1 MVATPRMVAVLLFL
15 FLSLGVSS
23 SSDNP
28 NCPAACFCN
37 LPSKIVYCSRRGLG
51 AVPPGVSGDTLQ
63 LNLNGNLFH
72 STTLQRSNFTGFDS
86 LEHLY
91 LSECGI
97 ERIEVGTFVLLTN
110 LKWLD
115 LSNNRIRTL
124 SEYSLSGLNLQHL
137 FLNGN
142 RHIRLL
148 PESFE
153 GLVTTG
159 LYLHDCS
166 LAKLHPEVL
175 GPLNSSLKYLW
186 LNGNEIDRIEVQ
198 FSPLFSSLQ
207 HLRLASNP
215 LHCNCEVLW
224 LKEFFDKNGEVFKGA
239 VAPSCLTPHRLR
251 GKFFNQLSLFDFRCQ
266 SPMFNNIETTFG
278 RSTGRLKCTA
288 SGDPAPILYWIQP
301 SGKTTKYSPPVEEDS
316 RKNEGVLT
324 LHNDDGNT
332 NLFGMYIC
340 VANNEAG
347 NVTLTINVSWPLSRS
362 VADPLHPGL
371 SELPSSSFLVPSSL
385 PLDTSSRRRD
395 VIPTTSHHTV
405 AEKLFELRTVKEDG
419 GDGEAF
425 ENPDELGVT
434 PRGSPPSFQGQNYT
448 VIGQV
453 DVVQVVQQP
462 KLFTVTELVC
472 AVIGTHLATLA
483 LCIAA
488 IPIFYKTRWTARKH
502 RLSSHRSADSP
513 PITRP
518 LHQPHLQ
525 PPHHRGQLPQR
536 GGGGE
541 ICRTQTVDRG
551 GGGLGG
557 GGVAPRSLL
566 HPEPS
571 NVTGSELNNSHFLTN
586 YLIASGSL
594 R

>member
-1 MVATPRMVAVLLFL
+1 MVATSVVALL
-15 FLSLGVSS
+15 SIGISS
-23 SSDNP
+23 ANP

-51 AVPPGVSGDTLQ
+51 AVPSGVSADTLQ

-72 STTLQRSNFTGFDS
+72 STALQRSNFTGFDS

-186 LNGNEIDRIEVQ
+186 LNGNEIDRLEVQ
-198 FSPLFSSLQ
+198 FSSLFSSLQ

-251 GKFFNQLSLFDFRCQ
+251 GKFFSQLSLFDFRCQ

-301 SGKTTKYSPPVEEDS
+301 SGKTTKYSPPAEEDS

-362 VADPLHPGL
+362 IAESHPGL
-371 SELPSSSFLVPSSL
+371 SELPSLKDASL
-385 PLDTSSRRRD
+385 FPFSVLQDTSSRRRD
-395 VIPTTSHHTV
+395 VTTTSHTV
-405 AEKLFELRTVKEDG
+405 PEKLLELRTVKDG
-419 GDGEAF
+419 LRKDNAETFQGPDG
-425 ENPDELGVT
+425 LRMT
-434 PRGSPPSFQGQNYT
+434 PRGSGNFQGQNYT

-453 DVVQVVQQP
+453 DLQVVQQP

-502 RLSSHRSADSP
+502 RLPPHRSTDSP
-513 PITRP
+513 PTRP
-518 LHQPHLQ
+518 LQPHLQ
-525 PPHHRGQLPQR
+525 PHHRQLPQR
-536 GGGGE
+536 E
-541 ICRTQTVDRG
+541 NCRTQTVDR
-551 GGGLGG
+551 
-557 GGVAPRSLL
+557 APRQML
-566 HPEPS
+566 HAECS
-571 NVTGSELNNSHFLTN
+571 HVTGSDPNNHFLTN

>member
-1 MVATPRMVAVLLFL
+1 MTPSVGGFRRLVQMAATSLVALLSFG
-15 FLSLGVSS
+15 LSSAT
-23 SSDNP
+23 P
-28 NCPAACFCN
+28 NCPTACFCN

-51 AVPPGVSGDTLQ
+51 AVPPGVSADTLQ

-72 STTLQRSNFTGFDS
+72 STALQRSNFTGFDS

-198 FSPLFSSLQ
+198 FSSLFSSLQ

-278 RSTGRLKCTA
+278 RSSGRLKCTA

-301 SGKTTKYSPPVEEDS
+301 SGKTTKYSPPTEEDS

-362 VADPLHPGL
+362 IGESHSGL
-371 SELPSSSFLVPSSL
+371 PELPSLKDASLFPSSVVL
-385 PLDTSSRRRD
+385 QDTSSRRRD
-395 VIPTTSHHTV
+395 ITTTSHTV
-405 AEKLFELRTVKEDG
+405 PENLFQLPTAKG
-419 GDGEAF
+419 GGSARMKDNGETF
-425 ENPDELGVT
+425 QIPEELGIT
-434 PRGSPPSFQGQNYT
+434 PRGSGSFQGQNYT
-448 VIGQV
+448 VIGQM
-453 DVVQVVQQP
+453 DIKVVQQP

-488 IPIFYKTRWTARKH
+488 IPIFYKTRWTVRKH
-502 RLSSHRSADSP
+502 RLPLHRSADSP
-513 PITRP
+513 PTRP
-518 LHQPHLQ
+518 LQPHFQ
-525 PPHHRGQLPQR
+525 PHRRQQLSQQ
-536 GGGGE
+536 E
-541 ICRTQTVDRG
+541 NCRTMQTVDR
-551 GGGLGG
+551 
-557 GGVAPRSLL
+557 VSPRQML
-566 HPEPS
+566 HSES
-571 NVTGSELNNSHFLTN
+571 SHVTGTTDPNSHFLAN